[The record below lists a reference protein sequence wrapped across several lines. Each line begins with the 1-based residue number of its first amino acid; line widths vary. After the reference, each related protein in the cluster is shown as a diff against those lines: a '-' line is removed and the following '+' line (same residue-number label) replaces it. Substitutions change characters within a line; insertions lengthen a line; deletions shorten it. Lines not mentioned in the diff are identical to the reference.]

1 MDERQY
7 RNTRLSINLM
17 RNTGYWFF
25 LVFSAVSACIS
36 IFLWLPKNTSSQQ
49 VFVGLIIILAV
60 ALLILGLHKILFPY
74 ALSRLQPYTAYWM
87 VGFIGACLLAGV
99 WLSFN
104 IPIIS
109 PPIELN
115 HFATSFL
122 VKLVYRAS
130 TGIAVG
136 LALFFFITWFATTF
150 LHNQQ
155 TVSKSSL
162 IKASV
167 KYILP
172 IAFIWGIYL
181 LAFYPGMMSADSM
194 VQWGQ
199 VLTGKFVDH
208 HPAFHTFLI
217 WLLTRIYLSPAVI
230 AIAQIIALAVVAGL
244 WFAFFES
251 LGIRRWIIWLF
262 TIIFA
267 VVPVNGTM
275 VNTLWKDIPYSIAVL
290 GLTLIIAR
298 VVVTKGAWIDS
309 LFARI
314 ILGVTAALVLLL
326 RHDGLTVGI
335 GILFLL
341 LVVYKNRWKSWL
353 FSCLLCAFLY
363 FGIRGPI
370 YNWVGVEKSTT
381 LSEVSLSLYSRAAY
395 AIPGSQTALMLS
407 SIGLSS
413 PNWSCNIWAT
423 LNPDSYKTDLNRSIS
438 PEQVAVNLLHRIPNI
453 LAYYGRCSRS
463 LEWIVWDPYGEVRN
477 ASHVEVLV
485 DPNPYGILPDSKIPA
500 MRAWISNWVYI
511 TSHDTNL
518 NWFIWRPAFFLYL
531 NLLVS
536 AVLIIR
542 NHDLRIGIISVPIL
556 IQSITF
562 SLILAEPNFRYHYA
576 VYLVSLISI
585 PLLFSPPMIGNI
597 DIGEAQTGKL

>member
-1 MDERQY
+1 MEKYQN
-7 RNTRLSINLM
+7 RNTRQYTNLW
-17 RNTGYWFF
+17 RNSGYWFI
-25 LVFSAVSACIS
+25 LVFLSVSSCIS
-36 IFLWLPKNTSSQQ
+36 IFLWLPKNSLSQW
-49 VFVGLIIILAV
+49 VFVGFIFIFAITLV
-60 ALLILGLHKILFPY
+60 ILGLHKIFFPY
-74 ALSRLQPYTAYWM
+74 ALSRLNSYTIFWKI
-87 VGFIGACLLAGV
+87 GFIGTCLLAGV

-104 IPIIS
+104 IPIVS
-109 PPIELN
+109 PPTDLN
-115 HFATSFL
+115 HFATTFI

-136 LALFFFITWFATTF
+136 LALFFFITWFASSF
-150 LHNQQ
+150 LHKGQ
-155 TVSKSSL
+155 TFFNSSL
-162 IKASV
+162 IKASI

-172 IAFIWGIYL
+172 IAFVWGIYL
-181 LAFYPGMMSADSM
+181 LAFFPGMMSADSM

-199 VLTGKFVDH
+199 VLTGRFVDH

-230 AIAQIIALAVVAGL
+230 AIAQIISLAFVAGL
-244 WFAFFES
+244 WFAFFER
-251 LGIRRWIIWLF
+251 LGIRRWIIWLL

-267 VVPVNGTM
+267 LIPVNGTM

-309 LFARI
+309 LSARI
-314 ILGVTAALVLLL
+314 TLGITTALVLLL

-341 LVVYKNRWKSWL
+341 IVVYPNKWKLWL
-353 FSCLLCAFLY
+353 VSCLVCAFLY

-370 YNWVGVEKSTT
+370 YNWVGVEKSNT

-395 AIPGSQTALMLS
+395 AIPGSETALMIS
-407 SIGLSS
+407 SIELSS
-413 PNWSCNIWAT
+413 PNWNCNIWAT
-423 LNPDSYKTDLNRSIS
+423 LSPDSSKTDLNRSIS
-438 PEQVAVNLLHRIPNI
+438 PEQITVNLLHRIPNI

-485 DPNPYGILPDSKIPA
+485 DPNPYGIQPDSKIPA
-500 MRAWISNWVYI
+500 MRAWISNWVYK

-542 NHDLRIGIISVPIL
+542 NHNLRFGLLSVPIL

-576 VYLVSLISI
+576 VYLVSLVSI
-585 PLLFSPPMIGNI
+585 PLLFSPPIIENI
-597 DIGEAQTGKL
+597 DVGGVQASKP

>member
-1 MDERQY
+1 MEKYQERNGRQY
-7 RNTRLSINLM
+7 INLLRNSGYWSFLIFLSI
-17 RNTGYWFF
+17 
-25 LVFSAVSACIS
+25 SSCIS
-36 IFLWLPKNTSSQQ
+36 IFLWIPKNSLSQWIFV
-49 VFVGLIIILAV
+49 VFISIMAITFV
-60 ALLILGLHKILFPY
+60 ILGLHKIIFRY
-74 ALSRLQPYTAYWM
+74 ALIRLKSYTIYWKI
-87 VGFIGACLLAGV
+87 GFIGACLLAGF

-104 IPIIS
+104 IPIVS
-109 PPIELN
+109 PPPDLN
-115 HFATSFL
+115 HFATSFI

-136 LALFFFITWFATTF
+136 FALFFFITWFASSF
-150 LHNQQ
+150 LHRRQ
-155 TVSKSSL
+155 TAFNSSL
-162 IKASV
+162 ITASI
-167 KYILP
+167 KYVLP
-172 IAFIWGIYL
+172 IAFVWGIYL
-181 LAFYPGMMSADSM
+181 LAFFPGMMSADSM

-230 AIAQIIALAVVAGL
+230 AIAQIIALAFVAGL
-244 WFAFFES
+244 WFAFFER
-251 LGIRRWIIWLF
+251 LGIHRWIIWVL

-267 VVPVNGTM
+267 VIPVNGTM

-309 LFARI
+309 LSARI
-314 ILGVTAALVLLL
+314 ILGVTTALVLLL
-326 RHDGLTVGI
+326 RHDGLTVGV
-335 GILFLL
+335 GILLL
-341 LVVYKNRWKSWL
+341 LIIVYPYKWKSWL
-353 FSCLLCAFLY
+353 VSCLVCAFLY
-363 FGIRGPI
+363 FGIRGPV
-370 YNWVGVEKSTT
+370 YNWVGVEKSST

-395 AIPGSQTALMLS
+395 AIPGSQTALMIS
-407 SIGLSS
+407 SIELSS

-423 LNPDSYKTDLNRSIS
+423 LRPDSFNTDLNRSIS
-438 PEQVAVNLLHRIPNI
+438 PEQITVNLLHRIPNI

-485 DPNPYGILPDSKIPA
+485 DPNPYGIKPDSKIPA
-500 MRAWISNWVYI
+500 MRAWISNWVFK

-531 NLLVS
+531 NLFVS

-542 NHDLRIGIISVPIL
+542 NHNLRFGLLSIPIL

-562 SLILAEPNFRYHYA
+562 TLILAEPNFRYHYA
-576 VYLVSLISI
+576 VYLVSLVSI
-585 PLLFSPPMIGNI
+585 PLLFSPPIIENI
-597 DIGEAQTGKL
+597 AVGGGSNQ